1 MSHEG
6 EELSF
11 RKKYIEVKKSSYV
24 FFSMFNDVMLFIFN
38 PLVSMAI
45 VIPFMANRLL
55 HFHFVEVR
63 GYIKSTHE
71 TVKVKFQGSMKTY
84 VPIFLLVG

>member
-24 FFSMFNDVMLFIFN
+24 FFSMFNDVMLFIFK

-45 VIPFMANRLL
+45 VIPFMANKLL
-55 HFHFVEVR
+55 HFYFVEVR
-63 GYIKSTHE
+63 GY
-71 TVKVKFQGSMKTY
+71 VKLTQLKQ
-84 VPIFLLVG
+84 